1 MRIFN
6 LDIEYIH
13 ISHLK
18 SFPIPVEIQNWFY
31 NISFIFTTLHFRKSF
46 KFSQQ
51 KIHTINFFR
60 SLLTPTSNN
69 NIWKSDMIKYCF
81 VSGLVMLLLVFL
93 SGAYLSKEAQSETIA
108 AEKMVGFHKRLQQV
122 NDFEPVRFLPARLV
136 RHIIIIINTCF
147 RFNTIMFHFDD

>member
-46 KFSQQ
+46 KFSQLIENSHD
-51 KIHTINFFR
+51 KFF
-60 SLLTPTSNN
+60 SLSL
-69 NIWKSDMIKYCF
+69 NI
-81 VSGLVMLLLVFL
+81 
-93 SGAYLSKEAQSETIA
+93 Q
-108 AEKMVGFHKRLQQV
+108 
-122 NDFEPVRFLPARLV
+122 
-136 RHIIIIINTCF
+136 
-147 RFNTIMFHFDD
+147 

>member
-46 KFSQQ
+46 KFSQ
-51 KIHTINFFR
+51 
-60 SLLTPTSNN
+60 
-69 NIWKSDMIKYCF
+69 
-81 VSGLVMLLLVFL
+81 
-93 SGAYLSKEAQSETIA
+93 
-108 AEKMVGFHKRLQQV
+108 
-122 NDFEPVRFLPARLV
+122 
-136 RHIIIIINTCF
+136 
-147 RFNTIMFHFDD
+147 